1 MRAPTSN
8 RITQAQHGTSKA
20 VDYSASPDPIVYAP
34 ESGRIESYQQ
44 RGSGTSNAGNV
55 LRLATA
61 TGVWS
66 FCHLEKSLVSIGQ
79 QVSEGQQ
86 LAVMGYTGFTIPM
99 GPGGRHL
106 HTYVLTQKGYVYPPM
121 LFNQKE
127 VNMAEKLSLSGARI
141 LAEEILGRD
150 RDATHSG
157 KGDGDLNANHVGRD
171 LTNAYLY
178 SLWTSDE
185 AKNASALRQAQA
197 NFYNTYKNSI
207 AELSER
213 PTKAQ
218 LQEMGNKLA
227 QEQKAVEEAQKA
239 LDEAKANQSAD
250 TELLDN
256 AGNWLTK
263 LWNRLFKKGQ

>member
-1 MRAPTSN
+1 MKSLIDYPINFPYGATTAPYSPAHPHRGDDRACPV
-8 RITQAQHGTSKA
+8 GT
-20 VDYSASPDPIVYAP
+20 PIV
-34 ESGRIESYQQ
+34 IE
-44 RGSGTSNAGNV
+44 GVTIGLTGM
-55 LRLATA
+55 TGWA
-61 TGVWS
+61 TGPH
-66 FCHLEKSLVSIGQ
+66 CHIQEWHNINTNVRKPQNAFRAGTVVKTGVHNQFGNFIDIKTSDGWVDTYAHLSKINVTVGQ
-79 QVSEGQQ
+79 V
-86 LAVMGYTGFTIPM
+86 IK
-99 GPGGRHL
+99 
-106 HTYVLTQKGYVYPPM
+106 KG
-121 LFNQKE
+121 E
-127 VNMAEKLSLSGARI
+127 AMAEKVTLSSARI
-141 LAEEILGRD
+141 LAEDILGRD

-171 LTNAYLY
+171 LSNAYIY

-185 AKNASALRQAQA
+185 AKNASALRAAQA
-197 NFYNTYKNSI
+197 NFYNTYKNQI
-207 AELSER
+207 QELSER